1 MAILLGV
8 LAPLQV
14 VLDAILRIGRAF
26 GIAAIAMMVIAILLQ
41 VFFRYVL
48 NDALS
53 WPDEAARF
61 MMLWLTGLVAPAA
74 YRRGGFVAI
83 DMVVALLPRIVG
95 AVLSLFLLFIAA
107 IVLWVALKI
116 GWAEVTGFGGRFT
129 TDSLWLI
136 GLDGEWFKVPR
147 KWMMMSMVVG
157 TVLMILVNIEL
168 IIRSM
173 ITLGGQESK
182 LRPIMDA
189 DMAGAE

>member
-1 MAILLGV
+1 MSALLG
-8 LAPLQV
+8 LLRPLQAV
-14 VLDAILRIGRAF
+14 NDVLLRIGRWA
-26 GIAAIAMMVIAILLQ
+26 GIVAIGLMVVFILLQ

-48 NDALS
+48 NNALA

-74 YRRGGFVAI
+74 YRRGGFVSI
-83 DMVVALLPRIVG
+83 DMVVALLPRIV
-95 AVLSLFLLFIAA
+95 AAMLSLILLFVAA
-107 IVLWVALKI
+107 IVLWAALKI

-147 KWMMMSMVVG
+147 KWMMFSLVVG

-168 IIRSM
+168 ILRSL
-173 ITLGGQESK
+173 ITLGGGEAQ
-182 LRPIMDA
+182 LRPMLDA

>member
-1 MAILLGV
+1 MAILLGL
-8 LAPLQV
+8 LAPLQGLLDILLRV
-14 VLDAILRIGRAF
+14 GRWLAVGAMAAMVLAIL
-26 GIAAIAMMVIAILLQ
+26 VQ

-48 NDALS
+48 NNALA
-53 WPDEAARF
+53 WPDEFARF

-83 DMVVALLPRIVG
+83 DMVVAMLPRIVG
-95 AVLSLFLLFIAA
+95 SLLSFLLLFVAA
-107 IVLWVALKI
+107 VVLWVALKI
-116 GWAEVTGFGGRFT
+116 GWSEVTGFGGRFT

-157 TVLMILVNIEL
+157 TVLMVLVNLEL
-168 IIRSM
+168 ILRSF
-173 ITLGGQESK
+173 ISLLGGESK
-182 LRPIMDA
+182 LRPMMDA

>member
-1 MAILLGV
+1 MAILLWV
-8 LAPLQV
+8 LTPLQV

-26 GIAAIAMMVIAILLQ
+26 GIIAIAMMVIAILLQ

-83 DMVVALLPRIVG
+83 DMVVAMLPRIVG
-95 AVLSLFLLFIAA
+95 AVLSLFLLFVAA

-147 KWMMMSMVVG
+147 KWMMFSMVVG
-157 TVLMILVNIEL
+157 TVLMLFVNIEL

-173 ITLGGQESK
+173 ITLGGGEAK

>member
-1 MAILLGV
+1 MAILLGL
-8 LAPLQV
+8 LAPLQALLD
-14 VLDAILRIGRAF
+14 VLLRVGRWFAV
-26 GIAAIAMMVIAILLQ
+26 AAMAAMVLAILLQ

-95 AVLSLFLLFIAA
+95 SILSFLLLFIAA

-136 GLDGEWFKVPR
+136 GLDGEWFKVSR
-147 KWMMMSMVVG
+147 KWMMMSLVVG
-157 TVLMILVNIEL
+157 TVLMILVNLEL
-168 IIRSM
+168 ILRSL
-173 ITLGGQESK
+173 IGLLGGEAK
-182 LRPIMDA
+182 LRPMLDA

>member
-1 MAILLGV
+1 MAILLWV
-8 LAPLQV
+8 LTPLQV

-26 GIAAIAMMVIAILLQ
+26 GIIAIAMMVIAILLQ

-83 DMVVALLPRIVG
+83 DMVVAMLPRIVG

-157 TVLMILVNIEL
+157 TVLMLIVNIEL

-173 ITLGGQESK
+173 ITLGGGEAK